1 MVTKKKINY
10 LWKNVRFILKDKK
23 KNFPVVE
30 GVITKTINDE
40 EFEIKWKFCTNNQE
54 ILTILNKNEFH
65 IC

>member
-10 LWKNVRFILKDKK
+10 LWKKVWFILKDKK
-23 KNFPVVE
+23 KNFTVVE
-30 GVITKTINDE
+30 GIITKTINDE
-40 EFEIKWKFCTNNQE
+40 EFEIKWKVETNNDE